1 MLASTKDT
9 QGADVHNPQ
18 HVYGPGEQ
26 KTKRAASEKTD
37 VFSKPTTVSR
47 ARAGALVYTA
57 RWREDVAN
65 QVHCIE
71 CLRGA
76 HC

>member
-1 MLASTKDT
+1 MLASIKDT
-9 QGADVHNPQ
+9 QGADICIPEHVHDPA
-18 HVYGPGEQ
+18 EQ
-26 KTKRAASEKTD
+26 NTTRAASEKTD
-37 VFSKPTTVSR
+37 MFSKPTTVSR